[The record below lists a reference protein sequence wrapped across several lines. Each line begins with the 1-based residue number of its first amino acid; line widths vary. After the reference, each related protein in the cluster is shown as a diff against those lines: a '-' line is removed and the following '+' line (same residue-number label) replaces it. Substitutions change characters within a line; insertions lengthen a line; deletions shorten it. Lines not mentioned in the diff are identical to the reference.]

1 MRGSSGHCRGAAELW
16 SPVCREDACA
26 GSRLLLWESRTLSGG
41 ERPGPRTVVSC
52 AASFNLHGKPGAH
65 GPREVSIVPGAAQ
78 HQSVEQS
85 GSKTPC
91 LSWCCSSRLATGG
104 GAVAL
109 WA

>member
-16 SPVCREDACA
+16 PPVCREDACA